1 MDHAAIEAR
10 REEILPGD
18 LLQGIFRLPIASI
31 HLTRPA
37 GHYPIISVPVTL
49 LASSNARPV
58 IDPPAYPL
66 RAFCIAR
73 QRTRKPRPLPPNKRD
88 ETSSHVVHS
97 ILENSSFD
105 PLSGATPFRATL
117 KQERLGDDRCLQVP
131 LTHLSRIRV

>member
-1 MDHAAIEAR
+1 M
-10 REEILPGD
+10 
-18 LLQGIFRLPIASI
+18 
-31 HLTRPA
+31 
-37 GHYPIISVPVTL
+37 PVTL

-97 ILENSSFD
+97 ILENSSLD

>member
-1 MDHAAIEAR
+1 MDHAAVEAR

-58 IDPPAYPL
+58 IDL

-97 ILENSSFD
+97 ILENSSLD